1 MAGNQLS
8 FKERKFVLKCY
19 WKTEN
24 ATEVQ
29 RRFTDEFAK
38 PPPTRRTIARI
49 RDKFEVHGTVQNTNN
64 KHSGRPRTSTSPG
77 KELQVQET
85 LLRTLQKSLRQ
96 TARETHISKDSV
108 NRIMKRLHWKCY
120 IPRLSHALNE
130 DDPDRRV
137 EFCEWYLAKCA
148 EDVEFAHKI
157 VWSDEATFKLNGTIN
172 RHNCTYWCP
181 ANPHV
186 TIERHVNLPG
196 VTVWCGISAL
206 GIIGPFFFNETVNG
220 ESYLKLL
227 QEFVRPQIKEMFGDD
242 HDIYFQQDGAPPHY
256 HLDVRAYLDAVF
268 PDTWI
273 GRRGPTEYPSRS
285 PDLTPMDFFLWG
297 YLKDKVYCNK
307 PRTIDALKLE
317 IERQCRDIP
326 NDMFC
331 DVCESLGARYQRC
344 LDNNGHQFEHL
355 RT

>member
-1 MAGNQLS
+1 M
-8 FKERKFVLKCY
+8 
-19 WKTEN
+19 
-24 ATEVQ
+24 
-29 RRFTDEFAK
+29 
-38 PPPTRRTIARI
+38 
-49 RDKFEVHGTVQNTNN
+49 
-64 KHSGRPRTSTSPG
+64 
-77 KELQVQET
+77 
-85 LLRTLQKSLRQ
+85 
-96 TARETHISKDSV
+96 
-108 NRIMKRLHWKCY
+108 
-120 IPRLSHALNE
+120 
-130 DDPDRRV
+130 
-137 EFCEWYLAKCA
+137 
-148 EDVEFAHKI
+148 
-157 VWSDEATFKLNGTIN
+157 
-172 RHNCTYWCP
+172 
-181 ANPHV
+181 
-186 TIERHVNLPG
+186 
-196 VTVWCGISAL
+196 WCGISAL